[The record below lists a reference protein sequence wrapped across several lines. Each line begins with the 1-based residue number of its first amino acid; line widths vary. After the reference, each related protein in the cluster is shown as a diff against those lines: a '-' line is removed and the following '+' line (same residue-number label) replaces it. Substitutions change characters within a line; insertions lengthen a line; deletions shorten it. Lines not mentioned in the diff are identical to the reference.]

1 KTHHLRAEHAHLGVP
16 DPTVFAGPTAT
27 VVMHHDPLAHLRL
40 PIGHC
45 RPQGSHDPAWF
56 VATHHAAFG
65 RRRPIR
71 TQVATAKAAG
81 AHGYDDLARPRH
93 RIRKV
98 L

>member
-1 KTHHLRAEHAHLGVP
+1 
-16 DPTVFAGPTAT
+16 
-27 VVMHHDPLAHLRL
+27 MHHHPLAHPRL

-45 RPQGSHDPAWF
+45 RPQGSYDTAWF

-81 AHGYDDLARPRH
+81 AHGYDDVARSRH
-93 RIRKV
+93 RIRK
-98 L
+98 LLERHPALAQKNEPSHFARQANRTSRLDA